1 MKVYEDAKGHR
12 EILQLKRLETLTD
25 VVYGIVIWRLFV
37 LIPKPSREQQWDSV
51 GAFISANLG
60 DLLLVLIGLV
70 VTIIYWGQSNALFG
84 ALARTDTRHTV
95 LSILQI
101 FFLLVFLYSLKLGI
115 DLGATAGTR
124 AFESGSAAV
133 VGILG
138 AAAWIYAIHNRR
150 LLLPEV
156 TEQDARELGDRVLA
170 EPVTALIT
178 IPFAFLG
185 ALYWEPAWLSYI
197 FVVRFLK
204 RRRVSRSPA
213 SK

>member
-37 LIPKPSREQQWDSV
+37 LIPKPSSDQQWDSV

-60 DLLLVLIGLV
+60 DLVLVLIGLV

-101 FFLLVFLYSLKLGI
+101 FSLLVFLYSLKLGI
-115 DLGATAGTR
+115 DLGASAGTR

-138 AAAWIYAIHNRR
+138 AAAWFYAIHNRR

-156 TEQDARELGDRVLA
+156 TVKDARELGDRVMA

-185 ALYWEPAWLSYI
+185 AVFWEPAWLSYVI
-197 FVVRFLK
+197 VVRLVK
-204 RRRVSRSPA
+204 RRRLSRSPGD
-213 SK
+213 K

>member
-1 MKVYEDAKGHR
+1 MKAYEDAKGHR

-37 LIPKPSREQQWDSV
+37 LIPKPSSEQQWDSV

-60 DLLLVLIGLV
+60 DLVLVLIGLV

-101 FFLLVFLYSLKLGI
+101 FSLLVFLYSLKLGI
-115 DLGATAGTR
+115 DLGASAGTR

-138 AAAWIYAIHNRR
+138 AAAWFYAIHNRR

-156 TEQDARELGDRVLA
+156 TVKDARELGDRVMA

-185 ALYWEPAWLSYI
+185 AVFWEPAWLSYVI
-197 FVVRFLK
+197 VVRLVK
-204 RRRVSRSPA
+204 RRRLSRSPGD
-213 SK
+213 K

>member
-37 LIPKPSREQQWDSV
+37 LIPKPSSEQQWDSV